1 MTRGARRIL
10 LVLPALVLGQL
21 DAAITLYGQ
30 SARYWSG
37 DHGDVNEASPTFA
50 WLLGV
55 HPLAFEAGILAWL
68 AILTL
73 GVLLVAEPLALT
85 FSIAVA
91 LGHAFGFSTWLYFEL
106 GGYQLVNGLML
117 ATAAALG
124 ACISVGH
131 RPAEPFALFGWPAS
145 RRHAVASL
153 LVAIGVYLFLVP
165 H

>member
-1 MTRGARRIL
+1 ML
-10 LVLPALVLGQL
+10 LVLPALLLGQL
-21 DAAITLYGQ
+21 DAAITLHGQ
-30 SARYWSG
+30 SVRYWSG
-37 DHGDVNEASPTFA
+37 DHADVNEASPTFA

-68 AILTL
+68 AILAL

-91 LGHAFGFSTWLYFEL
+91 LGHAFGLSTWLWRDPS
-106 GGYQLVNGLML
+106 GYQWVNGLML
-117 ATAAALG
+117 TTAAALG

-131 RPAEPFALFGWPAS
+131 RPAEPFALFGWTAG
-145 RRHAVASL
+145 RRHTLAAL
-153 LVAIGVYLFLVP
+153 LVAIGVYLFLIP